1 MFSPASSS
9 YIKDILI
16 DPAHLLALEKPISDR
31 AEHLA
36 NSNNNNTTFVKFT
49 CVVNYINL
57 LLLYLLSFMYVIA
70 CMLNRNS
77 KRMQNINLCWYVS
90 KEMHIFCF

>member
-9 YIKDILI
+9 HIKDILI
-16 DPAHLLALEKPISDR
+16 DPAHLLALGKPISVR

-36 NSNNNNTTFVKFT
+36 NSNNNTTFIKFT
-49 CVVNYINL
+49 CEVNYISL

-70 CMLNRNS
+70 CMRNRNS
-77 KRMQNINLCWYVS
+77 KWMQNINLCWYVS